1 MIEVIDD
8 GKQPAQK
15 QVSKV
20 AIEDGQYAYVMAVSQ
35 YGTPYVMTKMYRG
48 KNTNYVFMK
57 IDGRDRTGEA
67 KNPHLAMQKVLENNY
82 RVYMT
87 YDHVEFLKRLA
98 KCIEDRIEI
107 KRKSEQAGGDEPQE
121 KE

>member
-20 AIEDGQYAYVMAVSQ
+20 AIEDGQYAYVMAVSR

-48 KNTNYVFMK
+48 TNTNYVFMK
-57 IDGRDRTGEA
+57 IDGRDRSGEA
-67 KNPHLAMQKVLENNY
+67 KNPHQAMKKVIDNGY
-82 RVYMT
+82 KVYMT
-87 YDHVEFLKRLA
+87 YDHVEFLQRLA

-107 KRKSEQAGGDEPQE
+107 KKKSEQAGEDDQEE